1 VAVGDLPALLG
12 GGATLALVGLAEGL
26 SAARL
31 FASRGGYRIDA
42 DQELLAGSGLFG
54 GIGVAGSLS
63 KTAAVCD
70 ARCRTQMAGITAAVL
85 SLVVILAIAPAL
97 SGCPSPSSAPSWST
111 RSASSW
117 TSRRSAATPECAGT
131 TSSLQQLQAINGLR
145 DAAQHHLV
153 DISERHLHL
162 QAQSGVT
169 LYRDLL
175 RTVFHEDLRA
185 VLPDRVLPIATAA
198 PLDPISSFTEEISEV
213 AKLLGPKKWRGT
225 GATAGPRALA
235 IVDGAMQG
243 ERLQPSDSDLQK
255 LGTRIAE
262 AATDVDHLF
271 PGISAVTFTTNEQ
284 GPTINLRIT

>member
-1 VAVGDLPALLG
+1 
-12 GGATLALVGLAEGL
+12 
-26 SAARL
+26 
-31 FASRGGYRIDA
+31 
-42 DQELLAGSGLFG
+42 
-54 GIGVAGSLS
+54 
-63 KTAAVCD
+63 
-70 ARCRTQMAGITAAVL
+70 
-85 SLVVILAIAPAL
+85 
-97 SGCPSPSSAPSWST
+97 
-111 RSASSW
+111 
-117 TSRRSAATPECAGT
+117 
-131 TSSLQQLQAINGLR
+131 
-145 DAAQHHLV
+145 
-153 DISERHLHL
+153 LHL

-213 AKLLGPKKWRGT
+213 AKLLGPKKRRGT